1 MGAECATT
9 RRPGQGESTM
19 SVRTPMTLASV
30 ETGQGLRA
38 ACAQAPETVIATVQK
53 SGIRGRGGAGFPTG
67 LKWQLAAAAPAPEGR
82 RFVLCNADEGEP
94 GTFKDRV
101 LLEDLADLV
110 FEGMTIAGH
119 AIGAKEGILY
129 LRGEYIYLLAGL
141 QATLERRRAE
151 GLLGDDVL
159 GTGLAFD
166 IQIRMGSGAY
176 VCGEETAMIQSLEG
190 RRGEPRNRFPYP
202 VVAGLHQAPTIVNN
216 VETFAWV
223 AAIMARGADWF
234 ASIGTDNSTGPKL
247 LSVSG
252 DVARPGTYE
261 FPLGV
266 TIAEVLAAADDGGK
280 AKAVVVGGACGQ
292 CVPARDFS
300 RAISYEDVS
309 TGGAVIVLGPD
320 RDLLDVAENFM
331 EFFVDESCGQCTPCR
346 VGNVA
351 ILEGIR
357 AMRRGEFTTE
367 QLRDLQRLGGTMRVA
382 SKCGLGQTSPTFF
395 LSLVEHFADE
405 ILDRVPTPA

>member
-1 MGAECATT
+1 
-9 RRPGQGESTM
+9 M

-159 GTGLAFD
+159 GTGLAFA

-266 TIAEVLAAADDGGK
+266 TIAEVLAAADDGGQ

-309 TGGAVIVLGPD
+309 TGGAVVVLGPD

>member
-1 MGAECATT
+1 
-9 RRPGQGESTM
+9 M